1 MTSAPPG
8 VPPATLLQMLT
19 GCWISQAL
27 YVVATLGIADLLRE
41 GPRSYVTLA
50 EATQTH
56 SGALYRILRALASV
70 GVFAEAEERRFTL
83 TPLAELLRSDV
94 PGSLRAFAIM
104 LGTREHW
111 RAWEGALHS
120 VKTGEPAFDHVFGM
134 PLFQYFAMHPESAR
148 VFDHAMTSR
157 GAQENAAILGAYDF
171 SAAHKLVDVG
181 GGQGT
186 LLSSILAA
194 YPDARGVLFDL
205 PHVIA
210 AVRERAARTADMMRC
225 EYLPGDFFAMVP
237 SGGDLYLLK
246 KVIHDWGDQQA
257 QQILTNC
264 RKAISDT
271 GRLLMIEPVIPRGND
286 AAFSKLLDLLMLV
299 WNAGGRERTEDE
311 HAALLKRAGFRQ
323 TRTLATTAGVWILEA
338 IPC

>member
-1 MTSAPPG
+1 M
-8 VPPATLLQMLT
+8 PPATLVQMLT

-27 YVVATLGIADLLRE
+27 YVAATLGIADLLRE
-41 GPRSYVTLA
+41 GPRSYEMLA

-56 SGALYRILRALASV
+56 AGALYRILRALASL
-70 GVFAEAEERRFTL
+70 GVFAEDEERRFTL
-83 TPLAELLRSDV
+83 TPLAELLRSDA

-104 LGTREHW
+104 LGSREHW

-134 PLFQYFAMHPESAR
+134 PLFQYFATHPESAS
-148 VFDHAMTSR
+148 VFDHGMTSR
-157 GAQENAAILGAYDF
+157 GAQDNSAILAAYDF

-181 GGQGT
+181 GGHGT
-186 LLSSILAA
+186 LLSSLLAA

-210 AVRERAARTADMMRC
+210 AVRERLERQGETGRC
-225 EYLPGDFFAMVP
+225 EYVAGDFFAMVP
-237 SGGDLYLLK
+237 SGGDCYLLK

-257 QQILTNC
+257 LQILTNC
-264 RKAISDT
+264 RKAISDA
-271 GRLLMIEPVIPRGND
+271 GRLLMIEPVVPPGND
-286 AAFSKLLDLLMLV
+286 PAFSKLLDLLMLV
-299 WNAGGRERTEDE
+299 WTTGGRERTENE
-311 HAALLKRAGFRQ
+311 HAALLK
-323 TRTLATTAGVWILEA
+323 LARFKSSRVVPTSAGVSIIEA